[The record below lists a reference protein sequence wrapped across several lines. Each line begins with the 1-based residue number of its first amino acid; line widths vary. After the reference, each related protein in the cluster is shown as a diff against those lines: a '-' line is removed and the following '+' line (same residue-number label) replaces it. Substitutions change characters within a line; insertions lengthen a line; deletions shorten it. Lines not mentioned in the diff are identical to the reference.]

1 MLLKQLV
8 CKFVHICIYV
18 DFLKPSFTAIQGHH
32 IEYFF
37 DWTIYTSR
45 NQHNRQIL
53 ESLKW
58 WTWRTGHARSIG
70 VFERFLCCQVHSN
83 PAQLVKLLHSSIFRG
98 KCPEDT
104 IHISTSIGWI
114 LSCLHLNYDDRQ
126 FKELLFLFEQK
137 KRGCNV
143 QKIDRST
150 LVFKTSTQVM
160 PGRQP
165 KKRLETCLWRAPRKN
180 KSAGIHVLLS
190 GAGNENFTEN
200 RETRGLTLVEFI

>member
-1 MLLKQLV
+1 MDI
-8 CKFVHICIYV
+8 ICIYV
-18 DFLKPSFTAIQGHH
+18 DFLKPSFTAITGHH

-126 FKELLFLFEQK
+126 FKDLLFLFEQK
-137 KRGCNV
+137 KARLQRPKNRPIDFGV
-143 QKIDRST
+143 QNINSGHAREAT
-150 LVFKTSTQVM
+150 QKTIRNLFMARAT
-160 PGRQP
+160 
-165 KKRLETCLWRAPRKN
+165 KKQICRDSCAAQWCWEWKLHR
-180 KSAGIHVLLS
+180 
-190 GAGNENFTEN
+190 N
-200 RETRGLTLVEFI
+200 RETRGLTPVEFIGVPF